1 MLTLKVTAVHGVA
14 PTTAISA
21 TFTEQGGSIGRN
33 PGVTLMLLDEA
44 RTISRQQAMIRH
56 IGSQFFY
63 EEQGS
68 NPSLINGVPVGA
80 GKSVPLKHGDILRI
94 AFYTLS
100 VEIPVTPRMPA
111 QSEMTTTHP
120 FASPP
125 ITPPLASS
133 PPVSLVPDPGFS
145 ILSPTPTGSTAPRSH
160 TTSVDDPLGLFGGS
174 PLSPVGSSTSPDP
187 YLAAFGAPAAVAMAP
202 PSVPVPSTEFDPV
215 ASALFAL
222 TGAPAETAKAAPA
235 ALMSE
240 PMAFV
245 PPPTNSFIDPVVN
258 KGIPDDF
265 DPFSSVAFGSQSVPV
280 QPGSLQEMSFGA
292 PSHDESSID
301 SLFALGGSHGPGG
314 GAVPGNPLDA
324 FNGPISVDPLT
335 HEANSSNDPL
345 ALFGEPSN
353 NTGRG
358 PAQSDHTPDIH
369 SVFTPPKMVT
379 SPAVP
384 KNHQE
389 VRAQIPVPVVPVPAS
404 PPPVVSATSSAP
416 QQVAAMPS
424 SEQELLLALC
434 EGLGTK
440 LHLPDGLTEEFMYR
454 MGALVRESVQGT
466 IDLLGARAVSKRE
479 VKAQATTIMERY
491 NNPLKFAPDVASALP
506 FLLSGKLNPAFLP
519 PISAMRDAHNDL
531 KSHQFGVMAGMR
543 AALEGVLGRFTP
555 EQLENRI
562 SKKGVLNSML
572 PATRKAKLW
581 DSYIEMYKEIAKE
594 ASDDFQKLFGEAFRQ
609 AYEEQVRLLQ
619 DADPEEG

>member
-1 MLTLKVTAVHGVA
+1 MLTLKVTAVHGVT

-21 TFTEQGGSIGRN
+21 TFSEQGGSIGRN

-68 NPSLINGVPVGA
+68 NPSLINGMPVGA

-111 QSEMTTTHP
+111 PSEMSTMHP
-120 FASPP
+120 FASAP
-125 ITPPLASS
+125 ITPPPVSS
-133 PPVSLVPDPGFS
+133 PASLGPDPVFS
-145 ILSPTPTGSTAPRSH
+145 ILSPTPIASTAASPP
-160 TTSVDDPLGLFGGS
+160 TPSVDDPLGLFGVS
-174 PLSPVGSSTSPDP
+174 PLSPAGSSASPDP

-202 PSVPVPSTEFDPV
+202 TSTPVPSTEFDPV

-222 TGAPAETAKAAPA
+222 AGAPAETSKAAPA
-235 ALMSE
+235 TLMSE

-258 KGIPDDF
+258 QGIPDDF

-280 QPGSLQEMSFGA
+280 QPGSLQDMSFGA

-324 FNGPISVDPLT
+324 FHGPASVDSLT
-335 HEANSSNDPL
+335 DEANSSNDPL

-353 NTGRG
+353 KAGRG

-379 SPAVP
+379 SLAVP
-384 KNHQE
+384 TNHQE
-389 VRAQIPVPVVPVPAS
+389 VPAQIPVPVVPVPVPS
-404 PPPVVSATSSAP
+404 PPVVPATSSA
-416 QQVAAMPS
+416 QQQAVAMHS
-424 SEQELLLALC
+424 SEQDLLLALC
-434 EGLGTK
+434 EGLGTQ

-562 SKKGVLNSML
+562 SKKGVLNSVL

>member
-1 MLTLKVTAVHGVA
+1 MLTLRVTAVHGIA
-14 PTTAISA
+14 PTTVISA
-21 TFTEQGGSIGRN
+21 TFNEQGGSIGRN

-44 RTISRQQAMIRH
+44 RTISRLQAMIRY
-56 IGSQFFY
+56 IGNQFFY
-63 EEQGS
+63 DEQGS

-111 QSEMTTTHP
+111 PSEMSTAHP
-120 FASPP
+120 FAPP
-125 ITPPLASS
+125 PPS
-133 PPVSLVPDPGFS
+133 PPVSVQTPAATPFFAQP
-145 ILSPTPTGSTAPRSH
+145 SPPPEETSLHSSPV
-160 TTSVDDPLGLFGGS
+160 SVDDPLGLFGSKAPISSS
-174 PLSPVGSSTSPDP
+174 PGQDP
-187 YLAAFGAPAAVAMAP
+187 YLAAFGAPSPELVAKP
-202 PSVPVPSTEFDPV
+202 QNPSTPDAKFDPV
-215 ASALFAL
+215 ASALFGL
-222 TGAPAETAKAAPA
+222 PGTSSESTKSDPLSLLSDPMGFSAPIATPSAAP
-235 ALMSE
+235 
-240 PMAFV
+240 
-245 PPPTNSFIDPVVN
+245 DN
-258 KGIPDDF
+258 KSIPDDF
-265 DPFSSVAFGSQSVPV
+265 DPFSSGSFDAQVNPV
-280 QPGSLQEMSFGA
+280 QVDSFREMSFGA

-301 SLFALGGSHGPGG
+301 SLFALGGSSATASAISADP
-314 GAVPGNPLDA
+314 VDA
-324 FNGPISVDPLT
+324 FKDISPDQGLIKG
-335 HEANSSNDPL
+335 ADLSNDPL
-345 ALFGEPSN
+345 ALFGGPVPAA
-353 NTGRG
+353 GLG
-358 PAQSDHTPDIH
+358 PAQSNHTPEIH
-369 SVFTPPKMVT
+369 AVFTPPKVMN
-379 SPAVP
+379 PA
-384 KNHQE
+384 
-389 VRAQIPVPVVPVPAS
+389 PVPVPHHPQPVEQTQMPAAS
-404 PPPVVSATSSAP
+404 VQATA
-416 QQVAAMPS
+416 AAMPASAPLVEKQTAAS
-424 SEQELLLALC
+424 SAEKELLLALC
-434 EGLGTK
+434 EGLGAQ

-543 AALEGVLGRFTP
+543 AALEGVLARFTP

-562 SKKGVLNSML
+562 SKKGVLNSVL

-581 DSYIEMYKEIAKE
+581 DSYVEMYKDIAQE

-619 DADPEEG
+619 EAEPEED